1 MVLHSWVEW
10 LKEQQ
15 HLWVSPTTAHG
26 SPRESE
32 AAEREEEHKCS
43 EAEQNAA
50 AAAAEAGAVANKM
63 VEKSAAI
70 AASIVHGEPF
80 VERKSTFQVP

>member
-1 MVLHSWVEW
+1 MHLWVEW

-26 SPRESE
+26 SPPESE

-43 EAEQNAA
+43 EAEQDAA
-50 AAAAEAGAVANKM
+50 AAAAEAAAVACNKM
-63 VEKSAAI
+63 AEENAAI